1 MEHQEWD
8 TTVDLLVVGSGA
20 GGMATAITA
29 AARGLSTMIVEKADV
44 YGGNTAL
51 SGGGVWIPNNAV
63 LTGEGITDTV
73 ESVLEYLESIT
84 EGAVPPERLRAYVE
98 SGPEAFR
105 FLQDTS
111 GHMQFIWCRGYSDYH
126 PENPGGRPEGRSVEP
141 KPVDLNSLG
150 EDATRL
156 RQAALAIPA
165 GLWMTQREFRDMTM
179 MMRTGEGRR
188 MVLTSAWR
196 MATGLVRKRKIVALG
211 TALVARL
218 RLALRDQGVP
228 IWLESPLQ
236 TLVTDED
243 GAVIGAEVRRD
254 GVPHR
259 IRATRGVVMATGG
272 FEFDAELRNRYL
284 PAGGAENFSA
294 GAPSNTGDGHVAGAA
309 VGADLDLMDDAWWM
323 PAIRLPDDSVVC
335 LVSERAIPRA
345 LILDGNGRRFTN
357 EASPYVNFVHTQIA
371 GGHDPVWFVMDATA
385 KRRYQ
390 FGGIMPGQPFPK
402 DWYRSGLVHR
412 AVSSAE
418 LARSIG
424 LPPHEVEASLARY
437 NELARSGRDSD
448 FGRGESAYD
457 RYYGDDSLP
466 NPVLD
471 EVTDGP
477 FYAIRVVAGDLGTK
491 GGLRCDE
498 SSRVLREDGSVID
511 GLYATGNCSA
521 AVMGHDYAGPG
532 ATIGPAIVF
541 GWLAATHATEKP
553 VGQLLVK

>member
-1 MEHQEWD
+1 MAHQEWD

-20 GGMATAITA
+20 GGMTTALTA
-29 AARGLSTMIVEKADV
+29 AARGMSTMIVEKADV

-51 SGGGVWIPNNAV
+51 SGGGVWIPNNPV
-63 LTGEGITDTV
+63 LAAEGIVDPAD
-73 ESVLEYLESIT
+73 SVLEYLSSIT
-84 EGAVPPERLRAYVE
+84 GGVVPEERLRAYVE
-98 SGPEAFR
+98 TGPEAFR
-105 FLQDTS
+105 FLQETS
-111 GHMQFIWCRGYSDYH
+111 EHMRFVWCRGYSDYH
-126 PENPGGRPEGRSVEP
+126 PENPGGRPDGRSVEP
-141 KPVDLNSLG
+141 EPIDILELG
-150 EDATRL
+150 EDADRL
-156 RQAALAIPA
+156 RQADLAIPP
-165 GLWMTQREFRDMTM
+165 GLWMTQREFRDVTM

-188 MVLTSAWR
+188 MALTAACR
-196 MATGLVRKRKIVALG
+196 MATGLFRRRKIVALG
-211 TALVARL
+211 TALVTRL

-228 IWLESPLQ
+228 LWLGSPLSA
-236 TLVTDED
+236 LVTGDNGD
-243 GAVIGAEVRRD
+243 VIGAEIVRH
-254 GVPHR
+254 GVAHR

-272 FEFDAELRNRYL
+272 FEFDDTLRSQHL
-284 PAGGAENFSA
+284 PPGGVENFSA
-294 GAPSNTGDGHVAGAA
+294 GAPSNTGDGHAAGTA
-309 VGADLDLMDDAWWM
+309 VGAGLALMDDAWWM

-345 LILDGNGRRFTN
+345 LILDGSGRRFTN
-357 EASPYVNFVHTQIA
+357 EASPYVNFVHTQIE
-371 GGHDPVWFVMDATA
+371 GGHDPVWFIMDATA

-402 DWYRSGLVHR
+402 AWYRSGLVHR
-412 AVSSAE
+412 ADTPAA

-424 LPPHEVEASLARY
+424 LPPDQVESSIARY

-457 RYYGDDSLP
+457 RYYGDDSLS

-477 FYAIRVVAGDLGTK
+477 FYGIRVVAGDLGTK

-532 ATIGPAIVF
+532 ATIGPAMVF
-541 GWLAATHATEKP
+541 GWIAATHASEKP
-553 VGQLLVK
+553 VGHLLPR